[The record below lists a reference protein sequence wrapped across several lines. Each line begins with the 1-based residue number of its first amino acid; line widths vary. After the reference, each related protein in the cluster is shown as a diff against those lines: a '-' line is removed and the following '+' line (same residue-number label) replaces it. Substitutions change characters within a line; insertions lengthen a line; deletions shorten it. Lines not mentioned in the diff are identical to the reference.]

1 VLSPGPDPLTG
12 SAPSPALVLTD
23 GPIRAAQRRTVVV
36 LAAAQVAGG
45 LGIGAAVSVGGL
57 LALDISGSEIWAGG
71 SSTASTLGAALF
83 ALPFAALAARSGRRR
98 SLSSAWGLAAI
109 GAAVVVL
116 AAVLGSYPALI
127 VGMLLIGAG
136 NAAIYQSRYAATDLA
151 LPAKRGRD
159 LSLVFW
165 AATAG
170 TILGPNL
177 TEPGAVVAELLNIPS
192 LVGPFVF
199 AGVGMALAVV
209 LTMAFLRPDPLLLSH
224 RLLAQQSTIRVAGD
238 STVLDESGATTEVRG
253 SVWHNPR
260 TRLAMSSIVLSQS
273 VMVAVMT
280 MAPVHL
286 RHHGATLTIVGLTI
300 SLHIAGM
307 FAFSPLFGFLADRAG
322 RVTTILIGQGLL
334 AAAALVA
341 GTAGASE
348 TRLMVGLFLLGLG
361 WSAGLVAGS
370 TLLAESVPAPDR
382 VRVQGISDVL
392 MNLVGATGGAL
403 SGVLLALVG
412 FGGLN
417 AIAGLLVVPT
427 LLFALGSARSRAGI

>member
-1 VLSPGPDPLTG
+1 MLSPGPDPLTG
-12 SAPSPALVLTD
+12 SAPSTELVLTD

-83 ALPFAALAARSGRRR
+83 ALPFAAVAARSGRRR

-165 AATAG
+165 AATVG

-177 TEPGAVVAELLNIPS
+177 TEPGAVVAELLHIPP

-199 AGVGMALAVV
+199 AGVGMGLAVV
-209 LTMAFLRPDPLLLSH
+209 LTMAFLRPDPLLLSQG
-224 RLLAQQSTIRVAGD
+224 LLAGQLVTRAPDDSAAFDEPGAAIQIRP
-238 STVLDESGATTEVRG
+238 

-260 TRLAMSSIVLSQS
+260 TRLALSSIVLSQS

-307 FAFSPLFGFLADRAG
+307 FAFSPIFGFLADRAG

-334 AAAALVA
+334 AAAAFVA
-341 GTAGASE
+341 GTSGDSE
-348 TRLMVGLFLLGLG
+348 PRLMVGLFLLGLG

-370 TLLAESVPAPDR
+370 TLLAESVPAPAR

-403 SGVLLALVG
+403 SGVLLALIG

-427 LLFALGSARSRAGI
+427 LIFALGSARSRAGS

>member
-1 VLSPGPDPLTG
+1 MLSPGPDPLTG